1 MFLDIVD
8 SYVLLKKKRVKGI
21 FFFWIILELKRLMF
35 QRDKFK
41 KLVLRFLIDGNWIFY
56 KYMKNKVNYEIKNVK
71 MNYYNVFFKD
81 NCRNIKNIWKGINRL
96 IGNEFKFNK
105 IIQLDIGDI
114 VNIDFIEISNIF
126 NIYFFK
132 IGFFLVFEIKDI
144 FSNFIDFIIFVEY
157 IFNLVKVLCQEVFN
171 LIQKILNN
179 KVSGFDNILVCFLK
193 EVFFIVICSLIFI
206 INQLII
212 IGIFLNVWK

>member
-1 MFLDIVD
+1 
-8 SYVLLKKKRVKGI
+8 
-21 FFFWIILELKRLMF
+21 
-35 QRDKFK
+35 
-41 KLVLRFLIDGNWIFY
+41 
-56 KYMKNKVNYEIKNVK
+56 MKNKVNYEIKNVK
-71 MNYYNVFFKD
+71 MKYYNVFFKD
-81 NCRNIKNIWKGINRL
+81 NCRNIKVIWKGINRL

-126 NIYFFK
+126 NKYFFK

-144 FSNFIDFIIFVEY
+144 FSNFIDYIIFVGY

-171 LIQKILNN
+171 LIWKIFSN
-179 KVSGFDNILVCFLK
+179 KVSGFDNILVCLLK

-206 INQLII
+206 INQLIV
-212 IGIFLNVWK
+212 IGIFLKVWK